1 MKKAKLIL
9 TLALVACLAA
19 GCAYLPLLGMTPGAA
34 ATPETS
40 VSVDGDTVTISKA
53 EYERYQQL
61 DVLLELMDIVDTYY
75 YQDVDA
81 QALLDGAAQGL
92 LYGVGDPYTFYYTPE
107 EYAELWEED
116 EGNYA
121 GVGIQIS
128 GSYETGDCTISRVFD
143 NGPAKEAGIHKGDIL
158 RKVDDLEVTVYTLND
173 AVDIMRGE
181 PGKPVTLVMERNGEE
196 LTFVVNRA
204 EVQVNWVE
212 SGMLANGI
220 GYIYLYE
227 FAGDCASQVDAA
239 LADLLAQGAKGVILD
254 LRDNPGGWLD
264 DAVSIADLFLDE
276 GTVCYLEYKDGTRE
290 YEYSKDGKEDVE
302 LVVLVNEFSASS
314 SEILTG
320 ALQDRAGAT
329 VVGVQSYGKGIV
341 QYVLPVG
348 YEGAGMQVTVAQYFT
363 PNGNAVHGIGI
374 TPDVE
379 IALPEGDNGMYEF
392 GDLADPQ
399 LNKAL
404 EIMREKLGVQANA
417 A

>member
-9 TLALVACLAA
+9 VLALVACLSA
-19 GCAYLPLLGMTPGAA
+19 GCAYLPLLTMTPQTT
-34 ATPETS
+34 ATPQAS
-40 VSVDGDTVTISKA
+40 VSVDGDSVTISR
-53 EYERYQQL
+53 EQYERYQQL
-61 DVLLELMDIVDTYY
+61 DTLLELMDIVDMYY
-75 YQDVDA
+75 YQDADQQVM
-81 QALLDGAAQGL
+81 LDGAAQGL
-92 LYGVGDPYTFYYTPE
+92 LYGLGDPYTFYYTAE

-128 GSYETGDCTISRVFD
+128 GSYVTGDCTISRVFD

-181 PGKPVTLVMERNGEE
+181 PGKPVTLVLERNGEE

-204 EVQVNWVE
+204 EVSVNWVE
-212 SGMLANGI
+212 SGMLTDEV

-227 FAGDCASQVDAA
+227 FAGDCAVQVDAA
-239 LADLLAQGAKGVILD
+239 LENLIAQGAKGLILD
-254 LRDNPGGWLD
+254 LRDNPGGWVD
-264 DAVSIADLFLDE
+264 DAVSIADHFLDA

-290 YEYSKDGKEDVE
+290 YEYSKDGKENLE
-302 LVVLVNEFSASS
+302 LVILVNQFSASS
-314 SEILTG
+314 SEILSG

-329 VVGVQSYGKGIV
+329 VVGVQSYGKGVV

-348 YEGAGMQVTVAQYFT
+348 TEGAGMQVTVAQYFT

-404 EIMREKLGVQANA
+404 EVMQEKLGTQAEA